1 MAYVGTPNFMGSD
14 LNTLASILQGE
25 AGGEGLRGLQAVADV
40 IQNRASQNFSGY
52 GSSLLDQAL
61 ARNQFQGQSTK
72 PSPEAKQVAAQLL
85 GGQLPDVTGGAL
97 YYANPGAS
105 TASWARNLNANNALQ
120 IGNHYFTNNT
130 NGQPFAPSPYANMA
144 DGPKGQEMYP
154 SLPSAA
160 QPTAVAGSDG
170 SDPSLGLSAQQGNDI
185 ASILNPNQDNFGNR
199 LQAAFQKL
207 AQTPNAPMPRMG
219 GGGDARSSGND
230 LLKALQANGL
240 DLSQLLMKQRLA
252 G

>member
-1 MAYVGTPNFMGSD
+1 MAYVGTPNYLGSD

-40 IQNRASQNFSGY
+40 IQNRANQNFSGY
-52 GSSLLDQAL
+52 GSNLLDQAL
-61 ARNQFQGQSTK
+61 ARNQFQGQSSN
-72 PSPEAKQVAAQLL
+72 PSPQAQQVAQQLL
-85 GGQLPDVTGGAL
+85 SGQLPDVTGGAL

-130 NGQPFAPSPYANMA
+130 NGQPFSPNPYAGMA
-144 DGPKGQEMYP
+144 DGPKGQESYP
-154 SLPSAA
+154 MPPAPSPSIA
-160 QPTAVAGSDG
+160 TASSDAP
-170 SDPSLGLSAQQGNDI
+170 DNNSLGLTAQQGNDI
-185 ASILNPNQDNFGNR
+185 ASILNPNGDNFGNR

-207 AQTPNAPMPRMG
+207 GQMPNAPTPRMG
-219 GGGDARSSGND
+219 GGGDARSSGYD

-240 DLSQLLMKQRLA
+240 NLSQLLLKQRL